1 MYNTNR
7 QKTPVIAILIILCV
21 IVCAAAAVLLYRSL
35 DTTENPVAEIYQDG
49 ILIDTIALDRVNEI
63 YTIQITASDGG
74 HNLIEVRPGS
84 IGVLSADCPDRY
96 CVRQGFIRNSL
107 LPVTCLPH
115 RLVIQIRQ
123 AEFYDNQ

>member
-7 QKTPVIAILIILCV
+7 QKIPAIAILVILCV
-21 IVCAAAAVLLYRSL
+21 IVCAAGAVLLYRSL

-49 ILIDTIALDRVNEI
+49 ILIDTIALDRVSES
-63 YTIQITASDGG
+63 YTIQITSTDGG

-84 IGVLSADCPDRY
+84 IGVLSADCPDQY
-96 CVRQGFIRNSL
+96 CVRQGFIHNSV

-123 AEFYDNQ
+123 TELYDNQ